1 MKGSELLSVGFIL
14 VFIGI
19 TLMVI
24 GMLYEAVK
32 SKGVEGGGAGIVL
45 IGPFPIIFG
54 TDIESIKAVII
65 LTIVLILLVFFLFLR
80 WSH

>member
-19 TLMVI
+19 TLIVI

-32 SKGVEGGGAGIVL
+32 SKEVEGRGAGIVL

>member
-1 MKGSELLSVGFIL
+1 
-14 VFIGI
+14 
-19 TLMVI
+19 
-24 GMLYEAVK
+24 MLYEAVK
-32 SKGVEGGGAGIVL
+32 SKEVEGRGAGIVL